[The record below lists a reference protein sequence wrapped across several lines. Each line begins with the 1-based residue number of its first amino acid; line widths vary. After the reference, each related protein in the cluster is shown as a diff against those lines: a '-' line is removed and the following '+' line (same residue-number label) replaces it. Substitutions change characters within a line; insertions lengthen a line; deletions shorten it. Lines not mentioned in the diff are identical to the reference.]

1 MLIETQG
8 MLYGMQYDIQYMQEH
23 IAGMEKKIVP
33 ALQKTFDAYFLNYQ
47 ENKLPLTTV
56 IDAWEALNMMQLNVL
71 DEKLKLYEMIVEY
84 EKQLYR

>member
-1 MLIETQG
+1 MLIEAQS
-8 MLYGMQYDIQYMQEH
+8 MLFGMQYDIQYMQEH
-23 IAGMEKKIVP
+23 IAGMEEKIIP

-47 ENKLPLTTV
+47 ENKLALTTV
-56 IDAWEALNMMQLNVL
+56 IDAWEALNMMHLNVL